1 MRIHGPVAANVDH
14 ATSSRVREAGYDF
27 GDIVRGGLN
36 LEERGGNWG

>member
-14 ATSSRVREAGYDF
+14 ATGSRVREAGYDF